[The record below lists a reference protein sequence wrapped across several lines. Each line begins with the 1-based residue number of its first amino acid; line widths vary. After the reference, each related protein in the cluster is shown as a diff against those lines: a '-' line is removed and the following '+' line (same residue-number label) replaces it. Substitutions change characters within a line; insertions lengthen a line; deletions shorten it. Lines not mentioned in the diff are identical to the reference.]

1 MIYKILYIII
11 IDNANMLQHKY
22 KGIAAGTQPENL
34 LNTVISLTH
43 ELGYGD
49 LDSPAIAT
57 LNLRRIRAGGEHVQL
72 LRHGSAVQP
81 ERAREMAAML
91 DAFTAEMKAN
101 LRGWL

>member
-49 LDSPAIAT
+49 LDSPAIAM
-57 LNLRRIRAGGEHVQL
+57 LNLRRIRAGGV
-72 LRHGSAVQP
+72 SMSSFYATAVLCSP
-81 ERAREMAAML
+81 SVPGRWLPCWML
-91 DAFTAEMKAN
+91 S
-101 LRGWL
+101 RRR